1 MDFEQYKDMTPKI
14 PQTAKIFAN
23 ATLAGDITVGEYVNI
38 WFNASLRGDMA
49 PITIGHHTNIQDNAV
64 VHTNTDMPTYIGAN
78 CTIGH
83 GAIIH
88 ACTIGDNCLVG
99 MGSIILDGAVVED
112 NALVGAGTLVPP
124 GKTVPSGSLVV
135 GNPMRVVRQLTKEEI
150 QAISINKDHY
160 IALMKDYT

>member
-1 MDFEQYKDMTPKI
+1 MDFEQYKDMKPTISP
-14 PQTAKIFAN
+14 TAKIFAN
-23 ATLAGDITVGEYVNI
+23 ATLSGDITIGDYVNI

-64 VHTNTDMPTYIGAN
+64 VHTNTDMPTHIGAN

-83 GAIIH
+83 GAIVH
-88 ACTIGDNCLVG
+88 ACTIGDNCLIG

-124 GKTVPSGSLVV
+124 GKIVPAKTLVI
-135 GNPMRVVRQLTKEEI
+135 GNPMKIVRELTETEI
-150 QAISINKDHY
+150 EGISTNKDYY
-160 IALMKDYT
+160 ISLMKDYQ